1 MRLDWVKP
9 DWHLEKGEKP
19 CDSPLSEDGLQQA
32 RELGQRLA
40 DVDLDFI
47 FSSPFL
53 RCVQTADAVAAAQQ
67 QRRLRGT
74 QQQQR
79 GRGGG
84 ASDYDDDG
92 ETAVPIYI
100 EHALGEWEDGKRISP
115 RTTAEL
121 KAIFPRIDDEA
132 YTSVVPP
139 HPAGYDDSAGGG
151 GARLGETVHELH
163 RRCERFVDFV
173 NGHEVF
179 GAEGKRILFV
189 GHAASTIAF
198 YRAWVQDR
206 TADFFPATCSLSK
219 LVLLGGDNHEGE
231 SKNDEDST
239 ADDDTSPSPAS
250 SLLSPQQR
258 RSPTSRWRTE
268 LSGDCSHLSSGQQ
281 RPWRFSEHHDQELAL
296 ATANQ

>member
-1 MRLDWVKP
+1 LNGPWWAPHHVP
-9 DWHLEKGEKP
+9 GEKP

-67 QRRLRGT
+67 QRRRRAT
-74 QQQQR
+74 QQRQHQR
-79 GRGGG
+79 
-84 ASDYDDDG
+84 DDDDDG

-121 KAIFPRIDDEA
+121 KSLFPRVDDEA

-139 HPAGYDDSAGGG
+139 HPPGYDDGAGGD

-163 RRCERFVDFV
+163 RRCERFVEFV

-219 LVLLGGDNHEGE
+219 LVLLDGDDHDDGE
-231 SKNDEDST
+231 SKNDGDSNE
-239 ADDDTSPSPAS
+239 DTSPSPAS

-281 RPWRFSEHHDQELAL
+281 RPWRFAEHHDQELAL
-296 ATANQ
+296 ATTANQ